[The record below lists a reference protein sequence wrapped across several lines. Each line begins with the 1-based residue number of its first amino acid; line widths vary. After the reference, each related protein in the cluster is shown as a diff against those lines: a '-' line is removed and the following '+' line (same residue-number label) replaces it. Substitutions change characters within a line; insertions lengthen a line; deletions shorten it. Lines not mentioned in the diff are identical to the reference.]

1 MDETIIQQQAEQRNT
16 KNAFAE
22 YNHLELES
30 VEPDHAV
37 FRLLIRPESKN
48 PYGIVHG
55 SAIYTMADNATG
67 YAAHTDGRIYVTQD
81 SAMHFLRNQTEGI
94 VRADAHVLHRG
105 KSTCLVHVDIFGE
118 DGRLLATGTFTYFC
132 VDPAIMAQKAAEHR

>member
-1 MDETIIQQQAEQRNT
+1 MDETIIQQQAEQRNA

-55 SAIYTMADNATG
+55 SAIYTMA
-67 YAAHTDGRIYVTQD
+67 DGRIYVTQD

-132 VDPAIMAQKAAEHR
+132 VDPAIMAQKAAGHR